1 VLAVALGSVL
11 ALTVCTTL
19 APAAVLLAPDAA
31 VAAAAGAPPLRRAE
45 ILLLAGRPAEARAA
59 LVGAAADDPRALR
72 ILAESFALEVDLV
85 GARPALAALA
95 ALPTWASPARQTE
108 AHLARARG
116 ARAVVR
122 GAILTFVLCLSLLAL
137 SGARELLRFHPES
150 AVFAVAGIGAA
161 VWSRGLADQ
170 AGPAVDLAVAAVFF
184 LVHAAAAARRR
195 LRPGA
200 RGRLLLITLALL
212 GALGAGLALGLEL
225 GLDGLIQVASA
236 SARPPG

>member
-1 VLAVALGSVL
+1 MRNFRPVFSRSQLLPPAQLGLDEVTLGGGLVLLHPHEVELVGGPELVHVLLEVVDLGLDLLVRVDADLLLDLAPLAAEEGALVVVARGHPSLGVAEAGALRYHPPVLAVALGSVL

-122 GAILTFVLCLSLLAL
+122 G
-137 SGARELLRFHPES
+137 GES
-150 AVFAVAGIGAA
+150 
-161 VWSRGLADQ
+161 
-170 AGPAVDLAVAAVFF
+170 
-184 LVHAAAAARRR
+184 
-195 LRPGA
+195 
-200 RGRLLLITLALL
+200 
-212 GALGAGLALGLEL
+212 
-225 GLDGLIQVASA
+225 
-236 SARPPG
+236 